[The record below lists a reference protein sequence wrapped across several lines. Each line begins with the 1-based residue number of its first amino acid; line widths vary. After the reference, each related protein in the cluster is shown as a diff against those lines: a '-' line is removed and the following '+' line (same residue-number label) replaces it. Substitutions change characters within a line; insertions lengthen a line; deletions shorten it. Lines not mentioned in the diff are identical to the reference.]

1 MAEINAS
8 INLLNGMTQPLMS
21 VIGTVNTMI
30 STLNKV
36 NNTNINIDTSVLKAS
51 QSILNNASADLLR
64 YQEQIEN
71 KINSN
76 TVAQENFNNS
86 LRSASTASDNLFKKI
101 KRVAAAYLG
110 IQTVK
115 AGINLSDTMTQNTA
129 RLNLMNDGNQST
141 EELQKMIY
149 QSAQSSRGNFLDVS
163 QVVSKLGILAP
174 NAFKSNQEAILFSE
188 LMAKSFKIGGA
199 SQQEQSAGMY
209 QLTQALASGR
219 LQGDEFRSIMENAPI
234 LAQAIS
240 KSLGVSIGTLREMS
254 SEGKITSDVIKNA
267 MFSAS
272 QEINS
277 QFESIPMTFTDVI
290 TRVKNAAIQGFQ
302 PIAKQ
307 INGIVNSDRVKQF
320 VNISVV
326 LIGKLTS
333 VLSSSIELIA
343 GMGAAIYDN
352 WSLIAPVLGTVVAGI
367 TAYNIAL
374 GVIAVKTA
382 IVKGATLAYN
392 LALIAQ
398 NTLHGVNNTA
408 LITSTAAQWGLNAAM
423 LACPITWIVAG
434 IMLTVGA
441 LYLGVAAFNKFTGA
455 TISATG
461 IITGAIYGIG
471 AHIYNMIATSV
482 NMFISFTEFLANIFT
497 HPVVAIKRLFI
508 NMGLSII
515 NIIKSTMSIVD
526 KIIDTGISDKL
537 SDIESNLKVKLEAT
551 TVEGYR
557 DFKTATDGRLDYM
570 KLKDTGEAVTKGYK
584 TGENLSNSLS
594 LTSNLGLNSGMMDQ
608 TNSYL
613 SQISG
618 NTAKTNTSLDLT
630 KEELKYMR
638 DLAEQE
644 VINRYTT
651 ASMKVEVSNNN
662 NISNSLD
669 IDEVAGMLTN
679 KLVESAA
686 TVAEGNY

>member
-254 SEGKITSDVIKNA
+254 SEGKITADVVKNA

-277 QFESIPMTFTDVI
+277 QFESIPMTFTDIVTQI
-290 TRVKNAAIQGFQ
+290 KNTAIQGFQ

-307 INGIVNSDRVKQF
+307 INSILNSDRMKEF
-320 VNISVV
+320 INSSVI

-333 VLSSSIELIA
+333 VLSSSINLIA
-343 GMGAAIYDN
+343 GVGAVIYDK
-352 WSLIAPVLGTVVAGI
+352 WSLIAPILGTVVAGI
-367 TAYNIAL
+367 TAYNVAL

-398 NTLHGVNNTA
+398 NALHGVNNTA
-408 LITSTAAQWGLNAAM
+408 LIASTAAQWGLNAAM

-434 IMLTVGA
+434 IMLAVGA

-471 AHIYNMIATSV
+471 AHIYNIIATSV

-557 DFKTATDGRLDYM
+557 DFKTATGGRLDYM
-570 KLKDTGEAVTKGYK
+570 KLKDTGEVVTKGYT

-594 LTSNLGLNSGMMDQ
+594 LTSNLGLNNGILDK
-608 TNSYL
+608 TNGYL
-613 SQISG
+613 GQIAG
-618 NTAKTNTSLDLT
+618 NTAKTNSSLDLT

-669 IDEVAGMLTN
+669 IDEVAEMFTN

-686 TVAEGNY
+686 TMAEGNY

>member
-8 INLLNGMTQPLMS
+8 INLMNGMTQPLMNVINS
-21 VIGTVNTMI
+21 VNNVIA
-30 STLNKV
+30 TLNTV
-36 NNTNINIDTSVLKAS
+36 NNTKVKIDTSSLKAT
-51 QSILNNASADLLR
+51 QTVLNNTSADLLR
-64 YQEQIEN
+64 MQREMEN
-71 KINSN
+71 EITNN
-76 TVAQENFNNS
+76 TLAQENFNNS

-320 VNISVV
+320 VNMSVV

-651 ASMKVEVSNNN
+651 TSMKVEVSNNN

>member
-1 MAEINAS
+1 MAEISAG
-8 INLLNGMTQPLMS
+8 INLMDGMTQPLMS
-21 VIGTVNTMI
+21 VINTVNTMI

-36 NNTNINIDTSVLKAS
+36 NNTNINIDTSALKAS

-71 KINSN
+71 EINSN

-277 QFESIPMTFTDVI
+277 QFESIPMTFTDIVTQI
-290 TRVKNAAIQGFQ
+290 KNTAIQGFQ
-302 PIAKQ
+302 PIARQ
-307 INGIVNSDRVKQF
+307 INSILNSDRMKEF
-320 VNISVV
+320 VNSSVI

-333 VLSSSIELIA
+333 VLSSSINLIA
-343 GMGAAIYDN
+343 GIGAIIYDN
-352 WSLIAPVLGTVVAGI
+352 WSLIAPVLSTVVAGI

-398 NTLHGVNNTA
+398 NALHGVNNTA

-434 IMLTVGA
+434 IMLAVGA

-455 TISATG
+455 TISVTG

-471 AHIYNMIATSV
+471 ASIYNMVATSV
-482 NMFISFTEFLANIFT
+482 NMFISFAEFLANILH
-497 HPVVAIKRLFI
+497 HPIVGMQRLFYNFCI
-508 NMGLSII
+508 SIVNMV
-515 NIIKSTMSIVD
+515 KSTMSIID
-526 KIIDTGISDKL
+526 KIIDTGISKKL
-537 SDIESNLKVKLEAT
+537 SEIESNLQVKFETT

-557 DFKTATDGRLDYM
+557 DFKTATGGRLDYM

-584 TGENLSNSLS
+584 QGEDISNSL
-594 LTSNLGLNSGMMDQ
+594 NFGLDNGMMDQ

-662 NISNSLD
+662 NISNALD
-669 IDEVAGMLTN
+669 IDDVAQMFTN

>member
-209 QLTQALASGR
+209 QLTQALASER

-254 SEGKITSDVIKNA
+254 SEGKITADVVKNA

-277 QFESIPMTFTDVI
+277 QFESIPMTFTDIVTQI
-290 TRVKNAAIQGFQ
+290 KNTAIQGFQ

-307 INGIVNSDRVKQF
+307 INSILNSDRMKEF
-320 VNISVV
+320 INSSVI

-333 VLSSSIELIA
+333 VLSSSINLIA
-343 GMGAAIYDN
+343 GVGAVIYDK
-352 WSLIAPVLGTVVAGI
+352 WSLIAPILGTVVAGI
-367 TAYNIAL
+367 TAYNVAL

-398 NTLHGVNNTA
+398 NALHGVNNTA
-408 LITSTAAQWGLNAAM
+408 LIASTAAQWGLNAAM

-434 IMLTVGA
+434 IMLAVGA

-471 AHIYNMIATSV
+471 AHIYNIIATSV

-557 DFKTATDGRLDYM
+557 DFKTATGGRLDYM
-570 KLKDTGEAVTKGYK
+570 KLKDTGEVVTKGYT

-594 LTSNLGLNSGMMDQ
+594 LTSNLGLNNGILDK
-608 TNSYL
+608 TNGYL
-613 SQISG
+613 GQIAG
-618 NTAKTNTSLDLT
+618 NTAKTNSSLDLT

-669 IDEVAGMLTN
+669 IDEVAEMFTN

-686 TVAEGNY
+686 IVAEGNY

>member
-8 INLLNGMTQPLMS
+8 INLMNGMTQPLMNVINS
-21 VIGTVNTMI
+21 VNNVIA
-30 STLNKV
+30 TLNAV
-36 NNTNINIDTSVLKAS
+36 NNAKVKIDTSSLKVT
-51 QSILNNASADLLR
+51 QTVLNNTSADLLR
-64 YQEQIEN
+64 MQREMEN
-71 KINSN
+71 EITNN
-76 TVAQENFNNS
+76 TLAQENFNNS
-86 LRSASTASDNLFKKI
+86 LRRGANASDNLFSKI
-101 KRVAAAYLG
+101 KRVAAAYVG
-110 IQTVK
+110 IQTMK

-163 QVVSKLGILAP
+163 QIVSKLGILAP

-254 SEGKITSDVIKNA
+254 SEGKITADVVKNA
-267 MFSAS
+267 MFTAS
-272 QEINS
+272 QDINK
-277 QFESIPMTFTDVI
+277 QFESIPMTFTDIVTQI
-290 TRVKNAAIQGFQ
+290 KNTAIQGFQ

-307 INGIVNSDRVKQF
+307 INSILNSDRMKEF
-320 VNISVV
+320 INSSVI

-333 VLSSSIELIA
+333 VLSSSINLIA
-343 GMGAAIYDN
+343 GVGAVVYDN
-352 WSLIAPVLGTVVAGI
+352 WSLIAPILGTVVAGI
-367 TAYNIAL
+367 TAYNVAL

-398 NTLHGVNNTA
+398 NALHGINNTA
-408 LITSTAAQWGLNAAM
+408 LIASTAAQWGLNAAM

-434 IMLTVGA
+434 IMLAVGA

-482 NMFISFTEFLANIFT
+482 NMFISFAEFLANILH
-497 HPVVAIKRLFI
+497 HPIIGMKRLFYNFCI
-508 NMGLSII
+508 SIVNMV
-515 NIIKSTMSIVD
+515 KSTMSVID

-537 SDIESNLKVKLEAT
+537 SEIESNLQVKFKAT

-557 DFKTATDGRLDYM
+557 DFKTATGGKLDYM

>member
-8 INLLNGMTQPLMS
+8 INLMNGMTQPLIS
-21 VIGTVNTMI
+21 VINTVNTMI

-36 NNTNINIDTSVLKAS
+36 NNTNINIDTSALKAS
-51 QSILNNASADLLR
+51 QNILNNASADLLK
-64 YQEQIEN
+64 YQEQIESE
-71 KINSN
+71 INNN
-76 TVAQENFNNS
+76 TVAQENFNAS
-86 LRSASTASDNLFKKI
+86 LRNASTASDNLFKKI

-149 QSAQSSRGNFLDVS
+149 QSAQSSRGDY
-163 QVVSKLGILAP
+163 LGTTDSIA
-174 NAFKSNQEAILFSE
+174 KMG
-188 LMAKSFKIGGA
+188 LMAGDAFGSNTELIGFMELINKQFKIAGT
-199 SQQEQSAGMY
+199 SAAGIDAAML
-209 QLTQALASGR
+209 QLTQAMGAGALRGEELNSV
-219 LQGDEFRSIMENAPI
+219 LEQAPI
-234 LAQAIS
+234 IVKNIAKYMGVPVGKIKDLA
-240 KSLGVSIGTLREMS
+240 
-254 SEGKITSDVIKNA
+254 SEGKITAEVVKNA

-277 QFESIPMTFTDVI
+277 QFESMPMTFTDVI
-290 TRVKNAAIQGFQ
+290 TRIKNAAIQGFQ

-307 INGIVNSDRVKQF
+307 INSIVNSDRVKQF
-320 VNISVV
+320 VNMSVV

-333 VLSSSIELIA
+333 VLSSSINLMA
-343 GMGAAIYDN
+343 GIGAVIYDN

-374 GVIAVKTA
+374 GIIAVKTA

-398 NTLHGVNNTA
+398 NALHGVNNTA
-408 LITSTAAQWGLNAAM
+408 LIASTAAQWGLNAAM

-434 IMLTVGA
+434 IMLAVGA

-482 NMFISFTEFLANIFT
+482 NMFISFAEFLANVFT
-497 HPVVAIKRLFI
+497 NPIVAIKRLFI
-508 NMGLSII
+508 NLGLSILGV
-515 NIIKSTMSIVD
+515 IKSVMGIVD

-537 SDIESNLKVKLEAT
+537 SEMESNLQVKLEGT
-551 TVEGYR
+551 TAEGYK
-557 DFKTATDGRLDYM
+557 DFKTATGGKLDYM
-570 KLKDTGEAVTKGYK
+570 QLKDTGEAVTKGYK
-584 TGENLSNSLS
+584 QGEDISNSL
-594 LTSNLGLNSGMMDQ
+594 NFGLDNGMMDQ

>member
-320 VNISVV
+320 VNMSVV

>member
-8 INLLNGMTQPLMS
+8 INLLNGMTQPLMNVINS
-21 VIGTVNTMI
+21 VNNVIA
-30 STLNKV
+30 TLNAV
-36 NNTNINIDTSVLKAS
+36 NNAKVKIDTSSLKVT
-51 QSILNNASADLLR
+51 QTVLNNTSADLLKMQR
-64 YQEQIEN
+64 EMEN
-71 KINSN
+71 EITNN
-76 TVAQENFNNS
+76 TLAQENFNNS
-86 LRSASTASDNLFKKI
+86 LRRGANASDNLFSKI
-101 KRVAAAYLG
+101 KRVAAAYVG
-110 IQTVK
+110 IQTMK

-149 QSAQSSRGNFLDVS
+149 QSAQSSRGDY
-163 QVVSKLGILAP
+163 LGTTDSIA
-174 NAFKSNQEAILFSE
+174 KMG
-188 LMAKSFKIGGA
+188 LMAGDAFGSNTELIGFMELINKQFKIAGT
-199 SQQEQSAGMY
+199 SAAGIDAAML
-209 QLTQALASGR
+209 QLTQAMGAGALRGEELNSV
-219 LQGDEFRSIMENAPI
+219 LEQAPI
-234 LAQAIS
+234 IVKNIAKYMGVPVGEIKDLA
-240 KSLGVSIGTLREMS
+240 K
-254 SEGKITSDVIKNA
+254 EGKITADVVKNA

-302 PIAKQ
+302 PVAKQ
-307 INGIVNSDRVKQF
+307 INDIVNSDRVKQF
-320 VNISVV
+320 VNMSVV

-333 VLSSSIELIA
+333 VLSSSIDLIA
-343 GMGAAIYDN
+343 GIGAAIYDN

-367 TAYNIAL
+367 TAYNVAL

-398 NTLHGVNNTA
+398 NALHGVNNTA

-434 IMLTVGA
+434 IMLAVGA

-482 NMFISFTEFLANIFT
+482 NMFISFAEFLANVFT
-497 HPVVAIKRLFI
+497 NPIIAIKRLFI
-508 NMGLSII
+508 NLGLSILGV
-515 NIIKSTMSIVD
+515 IKSVMGIVD

-537 SDIESNLKVKLEAT
+537 SEMESNLQVKLEGT
-551 TVEGYR
+551 TAEGYK
-557 DFKTATDGRLDYM
+557 DFKTATGGRLDYM
-570 KLKDTGEAVTKGYK
+570 QLKDTGEAVTKGYK
-584 TGENLSNSLS
+584 QGEDISNSL
-594 LTSNLGLNSGMMDQ
+594 NFGLDNGMMDQ

-651 ASMKVEVSNNN
+651 TSMKVEVSNNN

>member
-1 MAEINAS
+1 MAEINTS
-8 INLLNGMTQPLMS
+8 INLMNGMTQPLIS
-21 VIGTVNTMI
+21 VINTVNTMI

-36 NNTNINIDTSVLKAS
+36 NNTNINIDTSALKAS
-51 QSILNNASADLLR
+51 QNILNNASADLLK
-64 YQEQIEN
+64 YQEQIESE
-71 KINSN
+71 INNN
-76 TVAQENFNNS
+76 TVAQENFNVS
-86 LRSASTASDNLFKKI
+86 LRNASTASDTLFKKI

-320 VNISVV
+320 VNMSVV

-333 VLSSSIELIA
+333 VLSSSIDLIA
-343 GMGAAIYDN
+343 GIGAAIYDN

-367 TAYNIAL
+367 TAYNVAL

-398 NTLHGVNNTA
+398 SVLHRAANQA
-408 LITSTAAQWGLNAAM
+408 LIESTAAQWKLNAAV
-423 LACPITWIVAG
+423 LSFPGTWIVAG
-434 IMLTVGA
+434 IMLAVGA

-482 NMFISFTEFLANIFT
+482 NMFISFAEFLANVFT
-497 HPVVAIKRLFI
+497 NPIVAIKRLFI
-508 NMGLSII
+508 NLGLSILGV
-515 NIIKSTMSIVD
+515 IKSVMGIVD

-537 SDIESNLKVKLEAT
+537 SEMESNLQVKLEGT
-551 TVEGYR
+551 TAEGYK
-557 DFKTATDGRLDYM
+557 DFKTATGGKLDYM
-570 KLKDTGEAVTKGYK
+570 QLKDTGEAVTKGYK

-644 VINRYTT
+644 VINRRV
-651 ASMKVEVSNNN
+651 KVYERFSRAR
-662 NISNSLD
+662 S
-669 IDEVAGMLTN
+669 
-679 KLVESAA
+679 
-686 TVAEGNY
+686 YQ

>member
-36 NNTNINIDTSVLKAS
+36 NNTNINIDTSALKAS

-64 YQEQIEN
+64 MQREMEN
-71 KINSN
+71 EITNN
-76 TVAQENFNNS
+76 TLAQENFNNS
-86 LRSASTASDNLFKKI
+86 LRRGANASDNLFSKI
-101 KRVAAAYLG
+101 KRVAAAYVG
-110 IQTVK
+110 IQTMK

-149 QSAQSSRGNFLDVS
+149 ESTQSSRGDY
-163 QVVSKLGILAP
+163 LGTTDSIA
-174 NAFKSNQEAILFSE
+174 KMG
-188 LMAKSFKIGGA
+188 LMAGDAFNSNTELIGFMELINKQFKIAGT
-199 SQQEQSAGMY
+199 SAAGIDAAML
-209 QLTQALASGR
+209 QLTQAMGAGALRGEELNSVLEQAPIIVKNIAKYMGVPVGQIKDLASG
-219 LQGDEFRSIMENAPI
+219 
-234 LAQAIS
+234 
-240 KSLGVSIGTLREMS
+240 
-254 SEGKITSDVIKNA
+254 GKITADVVKNA
-267 MFSAS
+267 MFTAS
-272 QEINS
+272 QDINK
-277 QFESIPMTFTDVI
+277 QFESIPMTFTDIVTQI
-290 TRVKNAAIQGFQ
+290 KNTAIQGFQ

-307 INGIVNSDRVKQF
+307 INSILNSDRMKEF
-320 VNISVV
+320 INSSVI

-333 VLSSSIELIA
+333 VLSSSINLIA
-343 GMGAAIYDN
+343 GVGAVIYDK
-352 WSLIAPVLGTVVAGI
+352 WSLIAPILGTVVAGI

-398 NTLHGVNNTA
+398 NALHGVNNTA
-408 LITSTAAQWGLNAAM
+408 LIASTAAQWGLNAAM

-434 IMLTVGA
+434 IMLAVGA

-455 TISATG
+455 TLSATG

-482 NMFISFTEFLANIFT
+482 NMFISFAEFLANILH
-497 HPVVAIKRLFI
+497 HPIIGMKRLFYNFCI
-508 NMGLSII
+508 SIVNMV
-515 NIIKSTMSIVD
+515 KSTMSVID

-537 SDIESNLKVKLEAT
+537 SEIESNLQVKFEAT

-557 DFKTATDGRLDYM
+557 DFKTATGGKLDYM